1 MTKGDGFKKELMK
14 LHIAIIDS
22 FFFLIYHLFYCHKH
36 PLFDWYL
43 LFQMME
49 QKLLSRY
56 IEITAPSTILY
67 SRVKC
72 SICSTMNNMAPE
84 RSHHPGGTS
93 NLTESIVAQI

>member
-22 FFFLIYHLFYCHKH
+22 FFFWIYHLFYCHKH

-56 IEITAPSTILY
+56 VEITAPSTILY